1 MFPTTKKAQ
10 PYTAESLTNLI
21 SAATRTDATAFGLV
35 VKVCGNAVLN
45 WMYAD
50 ADALKSIAALKGDV
64 QFRQADNPQFK
75 KNLRELVLSLSEK
88 TPFIALM
95 IRYEEGQSKATLW
108 EFVDLN
114 FLKNLTT

>member
-1 MFPTTKKAQ
+1 MFPTAKTQ

-35 VKVCGNAVLN
+35 VKVRGNAILN

-50 ADALKSIAALKGDV
+50 ADSLKSIAALKGEV
-64 QFRQADNPQFK
+64 KFRQADNARFK
-75 KNLRELVLSLSEK
+75 QSLRELVLSLSEK

-95 IRYEEGQSKATLW
+95 IRYEGKQPKAKSW
-108 EFVDLN
+108 EFVDLD
-114 FLKNLTT
+114 FLKNLTI